1 MPNHSPPSSASS
13 SPEGHQDPPQLPLP
27 GAADEDKV
35 LEIVVKSEKIVKLPL
50 VLCRNPIERGR
61 SSWWPSATC
70 SAWRW
75 GRRRCLLPG
84 MGCCCYWRFW
94 CTTKSSSC
102 LVNIINVIH
111 NSPWSMPIHVKNFF
125 FVSWTWARVSLFFQ
139 LTKRVTPCESIIG
152 NCIPDIIPSSL
163 TWRPSQEQ
171 R

>member
-1 MPNHSPPSSASS
+1 M
-13 SPEGHQDPPQLPLP
+13 
-27 GAADEDKV
+27 
-35 LEIVVKSEKIVKLPL
+35 KLPL

-139 LTKRVTPCESIIG
+139 LNKRVTPSESIIG
-152 NCIPDIIPSSL
+152 SL
-163 TWRPSQEQ
+163 TWSLETIPGAENRVWIQVRVFIEVAAVWFSFSTGLEEAGGSKAVGSLVDRRMPPGSSQQ
-171 R
+171 Q